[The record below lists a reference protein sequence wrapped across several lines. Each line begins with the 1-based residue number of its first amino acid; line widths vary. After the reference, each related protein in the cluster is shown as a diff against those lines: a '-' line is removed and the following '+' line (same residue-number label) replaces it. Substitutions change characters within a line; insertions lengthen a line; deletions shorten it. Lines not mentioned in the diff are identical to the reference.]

1 MRKQR
6 EIDDQKLG
14 STAWKIRIANED
26 IQLLKCVSQAMA
38 AKERGLV
45 PEPSITAM
53 IQKAIKHYISDAFE
67 CYGIHVS
74 VGESMRLLPS
84 VQAINRQAN

>member
-1 MRKQR
+1 MKRQQ
-6 EIDDQKLG
+6 EC

-38 AKERGLV
+38 NKERGLV

-53 IQKAIKHYISDAFE
+53 IQKAIKNYISEAFE
-67 CYGIHVS
+67 CYGIR
-74 VGESMRLLPS
+74 GNANESMRLVPS
-84 VQAINRQAN
+84 VQTGNRQPN